1 MFVLL
6 LLHTTL
12 AINLT
17 TFENFQVEF
26 DSKCRDYFLL
36 QSETEYVYFQNR
48 NGNFELW
55 HTQGD
60 NYSLYTSP
68 WTELLIFQWPT
79 MIINN
84 NTMDL
89 VLYEGSISNPGVL
102 DTEFVLCD
110 IKGLVAGTLNYQETP
125 CEAIKCPPSNTWK
138 LNLLGYCIGL
148 LMLLLFG
155 TNAYNETIQADISR
169 MFSRVRRRYP
179 TSSLGP
185 ETSL

>member
-55 HTQGD
+55 YTQGD

-68 WTELLIFQWPT
+68 WTELLIFQWPEK
-79 MIINN
+79 IINN

-89 VLYEGSISNPGVL
+89 VLYEGSINNPGVL
-102 DTEFVLCD
+102 DTEF
-110 IKGLVAGTLNYQETP
+110 NYV
-125 CEAIKCPPSNTWK
+125 
-138 LNLLGYCIGL
+138 
-148 LMLLLFG
+148 MLR
-155 TNAYNETIQADISR
+155 D
-169 MFSRVRRRYP
+169 
-179 TSSLGP
+179 
-185 ETSL
+185 

>member
-55 HTQGD
+55 YTQGD

-68 WTELLIFQWPT
+68 WTELLIFQWPEK
-79 MIINN
+79 IINN

-89 VLYEGSISNPGVL
+89 VLYEGSINNPGVL
-102 DTEFVLCD
+102 DTEFILCD
-110 IKGLVAGTLNYQETP
+110 VKGLVAGSMNYQETP
-125 CEAIKCPPSNTWK
+125 CEAIKCAPSNTWK

-185 ETSL
+185 ETRL